1 MPPITSLYIDAT
13 PLLVPDVGVGVY
25 TLRLIQALGASPYAS
40 KVTVLLPEKASVD
53 LPGVIRVR
61 RVVLPKIP
69 IPLLAHFFW
78 ATRMAAVARRENP
91 AALFH
96 SPGPWVGWGRPRR
109 FVVTLHDSIA
119 RRFPR
124 YQGKWLLRRAF
135 QRAGER
141 IAAGAEQVLTD
152 SACSKRDLVALAG
165 IPEKKIKIVYPWV
178 DSSYR
183 KDLQPEAWLKKVGLP
198 RGYWLYVGG
207 YDYRKNVEFLLAA
220 YAQLRRQADGPP
232 LVLAGRI
239 PRDLRKPVCDVHGTI
254 RALGLTSRE
263 VLFPGFISDADL
275 PFLYAGASLMI
286 YPSLYEGFGLP
297 PAEAMAVGTPVL
309 VSDTSSLPE
318 VVRKEEC
325 RFRPDNSPQLL
336 EKLRLAL
343 RYPESF
349 RCELPPEFNESMAL
363 QSYLQ
368 AIGMADS

>member
-1 MPPITSLYIDAT
+1 MPPATSLYIDAT

-25 TLRLIQALGASPYAS
+25 TLRLIRALAASS
-40 KVTVLLPEKASVD
+40 LSTRVTVLLPEEASAD
-53 LPGVIRVR
+53 LPETVRVR
-61 RVVLPKIP
+61 PVVLPKIP
-69 IPLLAHFFW
+69 IPLLAHFVW

-96 SPGPWVGWGRPRR
+96 SPGPWVGWGHPRR
-109 FVVTLHDSIA
+109 FVVTLHDCIA

-124 YQGKWLLRRAF
+124 YQGKWLFRRLF
-135 QRAGER
+135 QKAAER
-141 IAAGAEQVLTD
+141 MAAGAERVLTD
-152 SACSKRDLVALAG
+152 SLCSQRDLVSLAG
-165 IPEKKIKIVYPWV
+165 ISEEKIRIVYPWV
-178 DSSYR
+178 DSHYR
-183 KDLQPEAWLKKVGLP
+183 KNLQPDAWLKKVGLP

-220 YAQLRRQADGPP
+220 YAQLRRQTDGPP

-239 PRDLRKPVCDVHGTI
+239 PRDLRKPVCDVHGAI

-309 VSDTSSLPE
+309 VSDSSSLPE

-325 RFRPDNSPQLL
+325 RFRPDDLPQLL
-336 EKLRLAL
+336 KKLGQAL
-343 RYPESF
+343 RAPESF
-349 RCELPPEFNESMAL
+349 RCELPPEFTEPMAV
-363 QSYLQ
+363 QTYLR
-368 AIGMADS
+368 AVGMADA